1 MFQLRLFFKKEI
13 KCQHWIRTGSG
24 SAILSG
30 TQFHWAVGTPTWLK
44 SWQWAHPS
52 WSWYSDR
59 RRSPAWR
66 ECRWDTCTTRTRAP
80 APRRTRRT
88 GPRRPGE
95 RLAGCRWWE
104 PGAVSAGG
112 SAGRRCRAWGRR
124 RAGSRWKSRRCG
136 RSCQPRAAGP
146 ATAAGTGS
154 ATASLYAPGGRRKV
168 VFLYQS

>member
-1 MFQLRLFFKKEI
+1 MWTPGYRTDWI
-13 KCQHWIRTGSG
+13 WIRNSVRNTVFS
-24 SAILSG
+24 L
-30 TQFHWAVGTPTWLK
+30 GTPPSWLK

-52 WSWYSDR
+52 WSWYSGR

-95 RLAGCRWWE
+95 RLAGFRSLE

-112 SAGRRCRAWGRR
+112 RRPLSAGRRCRAWGRR

-136 RSCQPRAAGP
+136 RSCPPRAAGP
-146 ATAAGTGS
+146 ATAAGTGW
-154 ATASLYAPGGRRKV
+154 ATACLFIPGGGRKV
-168 VFLYQS
+168 VFLDQS